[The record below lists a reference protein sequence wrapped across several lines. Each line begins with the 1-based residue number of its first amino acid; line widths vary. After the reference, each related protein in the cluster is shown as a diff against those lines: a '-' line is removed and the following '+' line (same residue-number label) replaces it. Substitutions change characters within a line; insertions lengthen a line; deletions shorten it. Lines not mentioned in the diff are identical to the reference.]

1 MKKCSIS
8 SLLSIIVTLIS
19 IFICFTTMFTNI
31 YNNTDFNFWYFPGA
45 IIFVISIIINIIAMF
60 KGNKTLNIILF
71 LLTFCLTYLYHTIC
85 NRLNVIFNC
94 KIVRHDSYHTFGH
107 RNFLLIT
114 DFENTSILLRF
125 HYLSGQASLNSEAL
139 AYFRVYS
146 FIHFHLK
153 FLESNNYI
161 RRS

>member
-60 KGNKTLNIILF
+60 KGNKTLNI
-71 LLTFCLTYLYHTIC
+71 
-85 NRLNVIFNC
+85 
-94 KIVRHDSYHTFGH
+94 
-107 RNFLLIT
+107 
-114 DFENTSILLRF
+114 
-125 HYLSGQASLNSEAL
+125 
-139 AYFRVYS
+139 
-146 FIHFHLK
+146 
-153 FLESNNYI
+153 
-161 RRS
+161 

>member
-71 LLTFCLTYLYHTIC
+71 FI
-85 NRLNVIFNC
+85 
-94 KIVRHDSYHTFGH
+94 
-107 RNFLLIT
+107 NF
-114 DFENTSILLRF
+114 F
-125 HYLSGQASLNSEAL
+125 ASLIFTTPFAI
-139 AYFRVYS
+139 V
-146 FIHFHLK
+146 
-153 FLESNNYI
+153 
-161 RRS
+161 

>member
-1 MKKCSIS
+1 MNIFLLIMVYTVSRLLKKRWLLIHLINNDIERKDKMKKCSIS

-71 LLTFCLTYLYHTIC
+71 FI
-85 NRLNVIFNC
+85 
-94 KIVRHDSYHTFGH
+94 
-107 RNFLLIT
+107 NFLP
-114 DFENTSILLRF
+114 
-125 HYLSGQASLNSEAL
+125 YLSLPHHLQSFKCYFQLQNS
-139 AYFRVYS
+139 
-146 FIHFHLK
+146 
-153 FLESNNYI
+153 
-161 RRS
+161 

>member
-19 IFICFTTMFTNI
+19 ILYVLQTMFTNI

-71 LLTFCLTYLYHTIC
+71 FI
-85 NRLNVIFNC
+85 
-94 KIVRHDSYHTFGH
+94 
-107 RNFLLIT
+107 NFLP
-114 DFENTSILLRF
+114 
-125 HYLSGQASLNSEAL
+125 YLSLPHHLQSFKCYFQLQNS
-139 AYFRVYS
+139 
-146 FIHFHLK
+146 
-153 FLESNNYI
+153 
-161 RRS
+161 